1 MTTQQKAIIGAG
13 IIAAFIFFQTKP
25 EEVLTASDIKPI
37 INRTELAFKQAES
50 KVLTV
55 IPDDDV
61 EPLGPDP
68 DASKC
73 VCKGTGKI
81 VHGDGHTTDCPYHST
96 SGVETSDSVNCENG
110 SCKVKSSVYVPQR
123 RGLFWFFRR

>member
-25 EEVLTASDIKPI
+25 EEVLTSSDVEPI

-55 IPDDDV
+55 VPDDDI

-73 VCKGTGKI
+73 ACKGTGRI
-81 VHGDGHTTDCPYHST
+81 VHGDGHTTDCPYHS
-96 SGVETSDSVNCENG
+96 SSRVETSDSVKCENG
-110 SCKVKSSVYVPQR
+110 SCKVKRSVYVPQR
-123 RGLFWFFRR
+123 RGLFGFFRR